1 MRKKR
6 RDLGQASDIAF
17 LLIIFFLLLSGISSS
32 HSLSLQLPSNTT
44 TSASSEEPSLL
55 TLTLTR
61 NGALS
66 LNNQTTSL
74 SQLPSLVYRTTDL
87 ILEVEAETAWQE
99 VVSILSVLQ
108 QLQPASL
115 ELEMMP

>member
-6 RDLGQASDIAF
+6 RDLGQTSDIAF

-32 HSLSLQLPSNTT
+32 HSLSLQLPQNPTAST
-44 TSASSEEPSLL
+44 SSEDSKLQTI
-55 TLTLTR
+55 TLIR
-61 NGALS
+61 NGTLL
-66 LNNQTTSL
+66 LNNQETPL

-87 ILEVEAETAWQE
+87 ILEVEAETAWQK
-99 VVSILSVLQ
+99 VVSTLSVLQ